1 MKAIGNYCNV
11 SVLGMEYPG
20 YGLYGDN
27 GTANEEK
34 IKEDAEYIYK
44 FCLNDMGIQEK
55 DIFVFGRSMGSGPA
69 AWIAGTYNPGALGVM
84 SAYTSIK
91 RIARD

>member
-20 YGLYGDN
+20 YGIYQHN

-44 FCLNDMGIQEK
+44 FCLHDMGI
-55 DIFVFGRSMGSGPA
+55 
-69 AWIAGTYNPGALGVM
+69 
-84 SAYTSIK
+84 
-91 RIARD
+91 